1 MVAPPVTLRRLAA
14 LAPAP
19 ARAATPVI
27 SCELASNV
35 FYEYYTAVQ
44 KGRDTT
50 ALSAWSPATK
60 QYYTANCSKGTGV
73 INCRISG
80 TTDPNAQ
87 VQFTQ
92 AAIDAYTPQHA
103 HDYAATHDLGPNG

>member
-1 MVAPPVTLRRLAA
+1 
-14 LAPAP
+14 
-19 ARAATPVI
+19 
-27 SCELASNV
+27 V